1 MSNLDSFWVAP
12 CLSDGLGN
20 RLFQYACAK
29 DYSEKYNKK
38 LVFFLPRSR
47 RTGHGKFDTI
57 FKLFPEVEVLET
69 DISWNEIDED
79 NYYSFEELPNLRKNI
94 VIKGSRQNYKYFKDT
109 IIKPSFERIISEER
123 LQYLNNRYLK
133 DKENLFFI
141 HVRLGDY
148 RNLPHYQID
157 IAKYYSEALKI
168 IPNNSK
174 LLVFSD
180 EPEVAKQIF
189 PNLEVCEERDEVE
202 ILYLMSNC
210 LLGAIVANSTFSYWG
225 SYFAHKKSKSY
236 TAIFP
241 YRLMTT
247 EHDYSEYFPPYST
260 VLKF

>member
-1 MSNLDSFWVAP
+1 MSVLQTIWVAP
-12 CLSDGLGN
+12 SLSDGLGN

-29 DYSEKYNKK
+29 NYSEKYSKK

-47 RTGHGKFDTI
+47 RTGHGRFDTI
-57 FKLFPEVEVLET
+57 FKLFPDVEVLET
-69 DISWNEIDED
+69 DISWNEIEEN
-79 NYYSFEELPNLRKNI
+79 NYYAFEELPKLRENV

-109 IIKPSFERIISEER
+109 TITPSFERVISEER
-123 LQYLNNRYLK
+123 LKYLNLRYLK

-157 IAKYYSEALKI
+157 IAKYYSEALKL
-168 IPNNSK
+168 IPIRAK
-174 LLVFSD
+174 LLIFSD
-180 EPEVAKQIF
+180 EPDVAKQIF
-189 PNLEVCEERDEVE
+189 SEVEICEETDEVE
-202 ILYLMSNC
+202 TLYLMSNC
-210 LLGAIVANSTFSYWG
+210 LLGAVVVNSTFSYWG

-241 YRLMTT
+241 YKLMTRDY
-247 EHDYSEYFPPYST
+247 DYSEYFPEYAT